1 MADDNKTGKPSLG
14 VVRPDEKSQAAS
26 ETKASSPTDVD
37 AAAAEANVREQLEA
51 LRAEIGRLKESAGLL
66 AEGTG
71 QLALAKVN
79 SVRDDVEEL
88 VVANPF
94 TALLGAAFVGY
105 LFGLRHR

>member
-1 MADDNKTGKPSLG
+1 MADEKNPAKRPLG
-14 VVRPDEKSQAAS
+14 VVPAGERVAAGK
-26 ETKASSPTDVD
+26 EDDVSIRD
-37 AAAAEANVREQLEA
+37 TSDVPVNEQIDA
-51 LRAEIGRLKESAGLL
+51 LRSELARLRESAGLV

-71 QLALAKVN
+71 QLALSQAR

-88 VVANPF
+88 VVTNPF